1 MAAALPLKRVATAPV
16 PKPRQWPR
24 FALVLAAVVAIIS
37 LLPYLL
43 AYLWTPPG
51 HHFAGFFFIAD
62 DATTYL
68 AKMRQGADGSWL
80 WNDPYTSEPHGGVFL
95 FSFYL
100 LFGHLASVL
109 HLPLI
114 AAYHLARISGGIA
127 LVIAADQLCRR
138 VLPEHRRLG
147 LVLVILGSGA
157 GFLAQALGNPSVLGS
172 RVEALDLHLPEISG
186 WYSILAI
193 PHFAWATALIIAA
206 LLGLLRIAEGPA
218 WRPVAFTSAS
228 LIALTAIHP
237 QMIPVLGVIWIAYQG
252 VLGIW
257 GDRPSIRSLAAQ
269 AVPFLATLPLLAY
282 NAWILFRDPTIAEWA
297 HQWRHQAPG
306 PVSLAVS
313 LGLPLLAALPLLA

>member
-1 MAAALPLKRVATAPV
+1 MAAAVPLTRPASAPE
-16 PKPRQWPR
+16 PTPRQWPR
-24 FALVLAAVVAIIS
+24 FALVFAAIVAIIS

-43 AYLWTPPG
+43 GYLWTPPG

-100 LFGHLASVL
+100 LFGHLAALL
-109 HLPLI
+109 HLPLT
-114 AAYHLARISGGIA
+114 AAYHLARISGGVA
-127 LVIAADQLCRR
+127 LVVAADQLCRR

-157 GFLAQALGNPSVLGS
+157 GFLPQALGNPSVLGS

-206 LLGLLRIAEGPA
+206 LLGLLRIAETPA
-218 WRPVAFTSAS
+218 WRPVALTSAA

-252 VLGIW
+252 VLVLWETGPRS
-257 GDRPSIRSLAAQ
+257 DRSRRRPFPFWPPSRCSRTTLGFFSAIQRSPSGRASGGTRRPARS
-269 AVPFLATLPLLAY
+269 ASPSASACHCSPRFSG
-282 NAWILFRDPTIAEWA
+282 W
-297 HQWRHQAPG
+297 
-306 PVSLAVS
+306 
-313 LGLPLLAALPLLA
+313 